1 MKLLLILTLVLLP
14 FASNSEAVSDQYY
27 TDVPQGWS
35 MGLTLG
41 LASLNPELNSQGLG
55 DSATSFGVSFDQL
68 KGDIY
73 TSFLV
78 NVLNLD
84 DNEGFSQNVIGSG
97 TGNSGQRST
106 EKSTATASL
115 LGAAIGKA
123 WFVNNNKSMFY
134 AQGGFNLIAES
145 SRNIPNCSNCSGVDL
160 DIDGG
165 LFTRFGANVFLDGF
179 TLGAFTIISLSG
191 DVDNNFGISLGF
203 QY

>member
-1 MKLLLILTLVLLP
+1 MKPLLILTLLLLS
-14 FASNSEAVSDQYY
+14 FTSHSDEMDDQIYAN
-27 TDVPQGWS
+27 TPQGWS

-41 LASLNPELNSQGLG
+41 LASLNPELSSQGLG

-84 DNEGFSQNVIGSG
+84 DNEGYSRNVIGNG
-97 TGNSGQRST
+97 IGNSGQRST

-123 WFVNNNKSMFY
+123 WFVNNNKSMLY
-134 AQGGFNLIAES
+134 AQGGFNLVAES
-145 SRNIPNCSNCSGVDL
+145 SRNIPNCSNCGSVDL
-160 DIDGG
+160 DIDSG